1 MAFAAGIFA
10 DRYFNMAFT
19 EIFKHK
25 NTPGKNYKQQAA
37 VFCHSSCSNCAANI
51 FVFVRYGGA
60 FNYANSINF
69 ESAERLKSTFLNEA
83 VLDDGQTF
91 YRVYKTYKEQQ
102 KITDVN
108 ITAKNFAK
116 KSLFSAAIRRQII
129 LKMLLSERLTSLNL
143 QISRKM

>member
-1 MAFAAGIFA
+1 MPLAFLLTGILIWLLLKFLNIKTRPAKITNSRQLFFA
-10 DRYFNMAFT
+10 IVRVVIVLP
-19 EIFKHK
+19 IF
-25 NTPGKNYKQQAA
+25 
-37 VFCHSSCSNCAANI
+37 

-83 VLDDGQTF
+83 ILDDGQTF
-91 YRVYKTYKEQQ
+91 YRVYKTCKEQQ

-129 LKMLLSERLTSLNL
+129 LKILLSERLTSLNL